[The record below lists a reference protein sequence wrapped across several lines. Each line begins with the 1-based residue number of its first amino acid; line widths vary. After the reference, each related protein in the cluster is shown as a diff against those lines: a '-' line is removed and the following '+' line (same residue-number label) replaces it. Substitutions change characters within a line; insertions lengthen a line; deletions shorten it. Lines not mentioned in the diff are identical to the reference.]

1 MTEKTAVPE
10 YCRGGK
16 KIRAYQCG
24 ICDRLDVDDV
34 SDKRFC
40 RAGYWPGCG
49 DPRRLPGS
57 IQTDNR
63 PRAHRRSPLKCPI
76 RTERGYLWEDL
87 I

>member
-40 RAGYWPGCG
+40 RAGYWPG
-49 DPRRLPGS
+49 

-63 PRAHRRSPLKCPI
+63 PRAHRRSPLKCQI
-76 RTERGYLWEDL
+76 RPERGYLWEDL

>member
-34 SDKRFC
+34 SDKRFAAPGIGPVAATPTV
-40 RAGYWPGCG
+40 AGKH
-49 DPRRLPGS
+49 S
-57 IQTDNR
+57 NR
-63 PRAHRRSPLKCPI
+63 
-76 RTERGYLWEDL
+76 
-87 I
+87 